1 MKERTK
7 EIIKDGFG
15 SLVSNASAMRGAKA
29 GPLWLT
35 IVMFFLAIILPIVP
49 LFVQQATTNGSTFLN
64 TYSFGLEKY
73 VTALAIDLKQTR
85 SAEFIIGEDHLLTIK
100 EAGTE
105 VNFSNYDQSTPY
117 AAYKNEATG
126 QYDFIVYLSDAI
138 EDKDKT
144 DFVSQKVAKTNY
156 VMETTNIADMTT
168 TENVYRPSFM
178 VLFKNGCFVAVY
190 ASHSTK
196 GLASSYYGDYKTIAA
211 NNNCLQSL
219 LTVENY
225 APDLTKT
232 QALADEDYTKGVYTN
247 FKKFLDKSYETLK
260 IKNTW
265 LTSLIYFGI
274 YFGLSFLMGLLMF
287 LLTRGKNNPNN
298 YFSLWLCLKIQ
309 GRLSFCPGL
318 LTLII
323 GFFLTNYAPMI
334 FIMMIGLRVMW
345 ISMKELRP
353 IQR

>member
-7 EIIKDGFG
+7 EIIRDGFG

-35 IVMFFLAIILPIVP
+35 IVMFFLALILPVIP
-49 LFVQQATTNGSTFLN
+49 LFVAQANTNGSTFLN

-73 VTALAIDLKQTR
+73 VTSLAYDLKETR
-85 SAEFIIGEDHLLTIK
+85 NAKFSIGEDHLLSIS
-100 EAGTE
+100 EAGTNI
-105 VNFSNYDQSTPY
+105 NFSDYDESKPY
-117 AAYKNEATG
+117 IAYKNEVNN
-126 QYDFIVYLSDAI
+126 QYEFVVYLSDAI

-144 DFVSQKVAKTNY
+144 NFVNEKAAKTRY
-156 VMETTNIADMTT
+156 VTNSTNIADAAA
-168 TENVYRPSFM
+168 TENYYLPSFM
-178 VLFKNGCFVAVY
+178 VLFKNGSFVAIY
-190 ASHSTK
+190 ANNSTK
-196 GLASSYYGDYKTIAA
+196 SLTSSSFGDFKTIAA
-211 NNNCLQSL
+211 NDDCIKSL
-219 LTVENY
+219 LTVEGFN
-225 APDLTKT
+225 PDMNKA
-232 QALADEDYTKGVYTN
+232 QALADASYANGVYAN
-247 FKKFLDKSYETLK
+247 FKKYLDKSYETLK
-260 IKNTW
+260 IKNMW
-265 LTSLIYFGI
+265 LTSLMYFGI

-334 FIMMIGLRVMW
+334 FIMLIGLRVMW